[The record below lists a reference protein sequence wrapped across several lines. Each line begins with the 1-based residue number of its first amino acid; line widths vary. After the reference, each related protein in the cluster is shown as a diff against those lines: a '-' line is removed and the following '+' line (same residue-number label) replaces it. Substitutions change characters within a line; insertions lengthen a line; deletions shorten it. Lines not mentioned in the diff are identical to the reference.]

1 MDFCILIAKH
11 GANAPKDG
19 CKDQEDKHDYNLN
32 DASGQHLVTKDAKGA
47 FEKIIGIHPAFV
59 GKSIRPF
66 GAGGCVI
73 VTLS

>member
-1 MDFCILIAKH
+1 MLVAKQ
-11 GANAPKDG
+11 GANASKDG
-19 CKDQEDKHDYNLN
+19 CKDQKDEYENNLN
-32 DASGQHLVTKDAKGA
+32 YASGKHLVTKDAKGA

-73 VTLS
+73 VTFG